1 MTPLIVCMVLAGDAE
16 PDAAEDNEELTSEEF
31 RERQSNLAVDILQ
44 HALRAPEYAMELAL
58 TPLGLL
64 VSATERYRLHE
75 RIPDLLQNED
85 GTIRLTPDF
94 KLSVGQGAGGGATL
108 SFRSLT
114 RDEAKLALGLLYRVN
129 FDRQFHARVKRRFSV
144 LEGRELS
151 FGGSLEV
158 DRDREWFGIGG
169 NTQFSDRRTVRD
181 ETLGA
186 DFTMDLRHRGAKRY
200 TGDVSVGFLRQTLLP
215 GEGPR
220 APPVGSDEDV
230 ATPPGF
236 ERTLDFAR
244 AGVSFQ
250 FSNID
255 SEGRP
260 TRGGIVQANTRAV
273 IDVNSDGFSA
283 LHSSVRAVQYFE
295 ILPRNRVVALKAGA
309 NAAVPLRGGDTVP
322 FDELVSYGGSDV
334 LRGYRRGRFRDE
346 LGWWAAAEYGFPVY
360 ELGGLG
366 FALAP
371 TFFFDVGQ
379 VSGAVD
385 EFSESPLHYSGGV
398 GLTASHDLF
407 WALTFSLGFS
417 PDGAQ
422 LSIELGEAFF

>member
-1 MTPLIVCMVLAGDAE
+1 MTPLIVCIAL
-16 PDAAEDNEELTSEEF
+16 AAETAPRDEKDDLTTEEF
-31 RERQSNLAVDILQ
+31 YEPAPNPAVDLVQ
-44 HALRAPEYAMELAL
+44 HVLRAPEYALELAL
-58 TPLGLL
+58 TPLGLF
-64 VSATERYRLHE
+64 VFAAERYRLHE

-114 RDEAKLALGLLYRVN
+114 RDEAKLALGFLYRVN

-144 LEGRELS
+144 IEGREVS
-151 FGGSLEV
+151 FGGSFEV
-158 DRDREWFGIGG
+158 DRDREWFGTGG
-169 NTQFSDRRTVRD
+169 DTQFSDRRTVRD

-186 DFTMDLRHRGAKRY
+186 DFSIDLRHRGAKRH
-200 TGDVSVGFLRQTLLP
+200 TGRATVGFLRQTLLP

-220 APPVGSDEDV
+220 APPVGSDSDV
-230 ATPPGF
+230 ETPPGF
-236 ERTLDFAR
+236 DRSLDFVR
-244 AGVSFQ
+244 AGVAFQ

-260 TRGGIVQANTRAV
+260 TRGGIVQAEARGTV
-273 IDVNSDGFSA
+273 DVNADGFSS
-283 LHSSVRAVQYFE
+283 LHSAVRAVQYFE

-309 NAAVPLRGGDTVP
+309 NAAISLRDGDQVP

-346 LGWWAAAEYGFPVY
+346 LGWWAAVEYGFPIY

-379 VSGAVD
+379 VSGELDDFA
-385 EFSESPLHYSGGV
+385 ETPLAYSGGV

-407 WALTFSLGFS
+407 WAFTFSLGFS